1 MDLVEKVIAKGG
13 KRMMGLD
20 EIRASMKEE
29 FDFYV
34 PYHLL
39 KEVLENME
47 FHGKIKSKE
56 EEGGKAV
63 WAKKKG

>member
-13 KRMMGLD
+13 TWMSLD
-20 EIRASMKEE
+20 EIRTSMKEE

-39 KEVLENME
+39 KEILENME

-56 EEGGKAV
+56 EAGKMV
-63 WAKKKG
+63 WERIV